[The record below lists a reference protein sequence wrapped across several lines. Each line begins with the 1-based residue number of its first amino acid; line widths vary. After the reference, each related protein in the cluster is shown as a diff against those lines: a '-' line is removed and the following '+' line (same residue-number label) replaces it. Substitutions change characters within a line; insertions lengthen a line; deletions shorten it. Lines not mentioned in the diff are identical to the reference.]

1 MYLKPFPDTFISL
14 EEFINYKNKTVHLA
28 STDDGKQQIIL
39 QFRSIDL
46 DQDGRLNWWE
56 FVSHDAKL
64 LIAKRSTVG
73 ILLVNQNECIETID
87 PVCLLIF
94 FHL

>member
-1 MYLKPFPDTFISL
+1 MITHIKLILKPFPDTFISL

-28 STDDGKQQIIL
+28 STDDGKQQIIS

-56 FVSHDAKL
+56 FVNHEAKL

-73 ILLVNQNECIETID
+73 MIRVNQIEYK
-87 PVCLLIF
+87 
-94 FHL
+94 